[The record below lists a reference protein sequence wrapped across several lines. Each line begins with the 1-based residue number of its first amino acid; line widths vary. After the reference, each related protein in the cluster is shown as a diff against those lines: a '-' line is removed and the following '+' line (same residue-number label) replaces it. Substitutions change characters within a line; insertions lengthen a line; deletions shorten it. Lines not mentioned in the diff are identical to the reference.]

1 MSSRVI
7 LTVATVA
14 VVSLAAY
21 AAWFDYKRRNDVT
34 FRKKL
39 RMYFYL
45 HSFIWMSFNI
55 FNRKDKKRVDRTTAQ
70 SKEMEGSSTV
80 GPEELRAALDKVR
93 AEEVPKTPEEKEQY
107 FMMQVGMGEQLST
120 QGVFLKLIHFV

>member
-1 MSSRVI
+1 MQPG
-7 LTVATVA
+7 LTTNAETMLLSA
-14 VVSLAAY
+14 
-21 AAWFDYKRRNDVT
+21 RNCVCT
-34 FRKKL
+34 FIYTHL
-39 RMYFYL
+39 SGCHLTYL
-45 HSFIWMSFNI
+45 TG
-55 FNRKDKKRVDRTTAQ
+55 KDKKRVDRTTAQ